1 VGEKRK
7 RLLYIG
13 AKSNTSLKVK
23 IWKIVGVGAGED
35 EWFSL
40 KASTVR
46 KPLFS

>member
-1 VGEKRK
+1 MWAKNEND
-7 RLLYIG
+7 YFI
-13 AKSNTSLKVK
+13 KSNTSLKVK

-40 KASTVR
+40 KSSTVR